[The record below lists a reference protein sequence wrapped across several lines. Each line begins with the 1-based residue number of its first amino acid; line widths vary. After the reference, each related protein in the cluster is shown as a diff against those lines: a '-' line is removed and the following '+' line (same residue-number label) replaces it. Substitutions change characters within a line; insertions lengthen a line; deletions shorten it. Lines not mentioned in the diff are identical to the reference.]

1 MTRLSGLPHP
11 STVRARDQLQKPAGD
26 QLQKPAAGSSDAFPL
41 PAGTPGRAT
50 GNQVGIDDPGAGDTL
65 RFIVMG
71 DHGGIVNSGP
81 QEQVAAALAQIIDA
95 GVAID
100 FIYSVGDLVY
110 FNGDPAQ
117 WSPQFYEPYANVRAP
132 IVGIPGNH
140 DGDSSDGV
148 SGSGITSFMANLCTS
163 TPSPPPGDPD
173 VEFGRHTQTQPYC
186 DWTLELD
193 AVTIIGVWSNVP
205 SGGHLFPQQ
214 LAWLQ
219 GELEAAPTDR
229 PLIVPLHHP
238 PYSVDAHHGGSVE
251 MGAALD
257 GVFAATQRW
266 PELVIS
272 GHVHA
277 AEFFTRTVSE
287 GSVKYV
293 VMGCS
298 GYHNL
303 HAIAGD
309 YAPGMDLG
317 GGVVCDYADGDNYG
331 FLMLAVAGGKITG
344 ELVRVA
350 KDGTVTR
357 NAYTFTV

>member
-1 MTRLSGLPHP
+1 VTRLSGLPHP
-11 STVRARDQLQKPAGD
+11 STVRARDQLQKPA
-26 QLQKPAAGSSDAFPL
+26 AGSSDSEPL
-41 PAGTPGRAT
+41 PDGTPGRSIAAH
-50 GNQVGIDDPGAGDTL
+50 VGIQDRSDLLT
-65 RFIVMG
+65 FIVIG

-81 QEQVAAALAQIIDA
+81 QEQVAAALAQVIDA
-95 GVAID
+95 ADPIVVE
-100 FIYSVGDLVY
+100 FVYSVGDLVY

-148 SGSGITSFMANLCTS
+148 RGSGLASFMANLCAS

-193 AVTIIGVWSNVP
+193 AVTIVGVWSNVP

-214 LAWLQ
+214 LTWLQ
-219 GELEAAPTDR
+219 GEIEEAATDR
-229 PLIVPLHHP
+229 PLIVALHHP
-238 PYSVDAHHGGSVE
+238 VYSVDAHHGGSAK

-257 GVFAATQRW
+257 DAFVAAGRW
-266 PELVIS
+266 PELVLS
-272 GHVHA
+272 GHVHDYQR
-277 AEFFTRTVSE
+277 FIRTLHPGHVCT
-287 GSVKYV
+287 YV
-293 VMGCS
+293 VSGNG

-303 HAIAGD
+303 HPIAGD
-309 YAPGMDLG
+309 YQPGEDLG
-317 GGVVCDYADGDNYG
+317 GGVSCEFADAANYG
-331 FLMLAVAGGKITG
+331 FVIVTVKAGKLSG
-344 ELVRVA
+344 EYVQVA

-357 NAYTFTV
+357 AADTFTI